1 MNLLCKYATIILF
14 LVGNI
19 SFCMAQ
25 KVNFSGF
32 TLYQNEDDI
41 LVHWNID
48 SGATCNGI
56 GILRSIEDT
65 LHFIEVGYI
74 PGVCGNSTSSTPYN
88 FSDNN
93 PELNKTNYYKIRMG
107 FSQFS
112 ETKSIYLSYIQPNE
126 LLLLPNPSHDF
137 CEIKFNN
144 EKHESLS
151 IEITNDNGQQVFFIQ
166 DIKQDVYKLNVSF
179 LKSGTYTI
187 LLSNNGKK
195 LAQNRLVVTP

>member
-1 MNLLCKYATIILF
+1 MKQNCKYLIAILF
-14 LVGNI
+14 LIGNI

-32 TLYQNEDDI
+32 ELFQNEDDV

-56 GILRSIEDT
+56 GILRSIDDT

-74 PGVCGNSTSSTPYN
+74 SGVCGNSTSSTPYN

-93 PELNKTNYYKIRMG
+93 PELHKTNYYKIRMG

-112 ETKSIYLSYIQPNE
+112 ETKSIYLSYIKPDE
-126 LLLLPNPSHDF
+126 LLLVPNPSHDF

-144 EKHESLS
+144 DKHQSLI
-151 IEITNDNGQQVFFIQ
+151 IEIINDKGQQVLLIQ
-166 DIKQDVYKLNVSF
+166 DIRQDFYKLNVSF
-179 LKSGTYTI
+179 LKPGTYNV
-187 LLSNNGKK
+187 LLRNNTEK
-195 LAQNRLVVTP
+195 LAQNRLVITP